1 MAEWSLTMA
10 EQKKESTS
18 ESGAARAALRKPYE
32 TPALRVYG
40 DVAALTR
47 SVSNTSA
54 NADGGHGSM
63 SKTS

>member
-1 MAEWSLTMA
+1 MAT
-10 EQKKESTS
+10 QKRKSNEKPAAA
-18 ESGAARAALRKPYE
+18 GAAERKPYE

-47 SVSNTSA
+47 SIANTST
-54 NADGGHGSM
+54 NADGGHGGM